1 MLCVYSNS
9 TPKPFCL
16 RPSLE
21 VVNHSLLSLQVV
33 FTSAL
38 SRLQYQSSS
47 QLHSITSR
55 STSCTTSCIVTALTE
70 DVGSSKG
77 YGRGGA
83 LSNSDDISETYPIY
97 LQEVEHFVE
106 MVGLMILNLSTTND
120 IVKPEAKLTGL
131 DQIDVCEIFHSDGLL
146 LCIPKYH
153 SRLLVW
159 NTYWGRQQPRF
170 IDYPQKFVEFKIYDF
185 NSDSWRIILD
195 LLPPRDWRIRFDE
208 RGVSVKGNTCW
219 FASSETSNSFLVC
232 FDFTRE
238 TFWSPLPLPFEAFPG
253 QDTLSLSTTSV
264 NKQKLVVLFQRCD
277 TLTMEI
283 WISTTIEQP
292 NAVSWN
298 PNVFLSANIKQLVH
312 PLWQFWPF
320 ACFFIDEEKKVA
332 VVFDKNN
339 HMG

>member
-1 MLCVYSNS
+1 MLDLPRDMEEEVLCRIPMTS
-9 TPKPFCL
+9 L
-16 RPSLE
+16 RPVRS
-21 VVNHSLLSLQVV
+21 NCKRWN
-33 FTSAL
+33 TL
-38 SRLQYQSSS
+38 SRCELFAKKHLAHQ
-47 QLHSITSR
+47 
-55 STSCTTSCIVTALTE
+55 VKE
-70 DVGSSKG
+70 DPLVVMMMD
-77 YGRGGA
+77 YR
-83 LSNSDDISETYPIY
+83 
-97 LQEVEHFVE
+97 
-106 MVGLMILNLSTTND
+106 VGLMRLNLSTTND

-131 DQIDVCEIFHSDGLL
+131 DQIDVCEIFHSNGLL

-159 NTYWGRQQPRF
+159 NTYWGRQQPRWIDHTHNHHEVDKHLYGHLDKYMYGLWYKVLRF
-170 IDYPQKFVEFKIYDF
+170 IDYSQKFVEFKIYDF

-208 RGVSVKGNTCW
+208 RGVSVKGNTYW

-264 NKQKLVVLFQRCD
+264 NKQKLVVLFQHCD

-298 PNVFLSANIKQLVH
+298 PKVFLSANIKQLAH